1 MVRKIKHFG
10 DIQNLSGAE
19 LPTVDIIT
27 GGSPCQDLSVAGK
40 RAGLD
45 GERSGL
51 FMEQIRIVK
60 EMREHDRQQLLSRGA
75 DVSHGLRPRYMV
87 WENVYGALSS
97 GKPKGADFQIVLTE
111 IVKIVKADANN
122 VPLPKDG
129 RWAKAGVLYGVG
141 DDGQPFSVAWRLHD
155 AQYWGVPQRRKRLAL
170 LADFKDSPLGK
181 FCLTLNI
188 GEKPRVPNPTHLS
201 EILETDA
208 DPKYNLSPK
217 ACRGIL
223 ARAVK
228 RGKALPPI
236 LREALENQI
245 SNGPNES
252 SSETSNDEES
262 G

>member
-1 MVRKIKHFG
+1 MKHFG
-10 DIQNLSGAE
+10 DIQKLSGAE

-51 FMEQIRIVK
+51 FMEQVRIVK
-60 EMREHDRQQLLSRGA
+60 EMREHDRQQLLSRGT

-111 IVKIVKADANN
+111 IVKIVKADADD

-129 RWAKAGVLYGVG
+129 RWAKAGILYGVG

-170 LADFKDSPLGK
+170 LADFNG
-181 FCLTLNI
+181 LTA
-188 GEKPRVPNPTHLS
+188 G
-201 EILETDA
+201 EILL
-208 DPKYNLSPK
+208 DPQY
-217 ACRGIL
+217 R
-223 ARAVK
+223 
-228 RGKALPPI
+228 
-236 LREALENQI
+236 REA
-245 SNGPNES
+245 ES
-252 SSETSNDEES
+252 AESDSSERDSRNGCRSEVQPQSESLSWDTGES
-262 G
+262 GQEGESLTADSERGTGESDIEWVERELFGDIE

>member
-1 MVRKIKHFG
+1 MRKIKHFG
-10 DIQNLSGAE
+10 DIQKLSGAE

-51 FMEQIRIVK
+51 FMEQVRIVK
-60 EMREHDRQQLLSRGA
+60 EMREHDRQQLLSQGA

-111 IVKIVKADANN
+111 IVKIVKADADD

-129 RWAKAGVLYGVG
+129 RWPKAGILYGVG

-170 LADFKDSPLGK
+170 LADFNG
-181 FCLTLNI
+181 LTA
-188 GEKPRVPNPTHLS
+188 G
-201 EILETDA
+201 EILF
-208 DPKYNLSPK
+208 DPQY
-217 ACRGIL
+217 R
-223 ARAVK
+223 
-228 RGKALPPI
+228 
-236 LREALENQI
+236 REA
-245 SNGPNES
+245 ES
-252 SSETSNDEES
+252 TESDSSERDPGNRCRPEVQPQSES
-262 G
+262 VSWDTGESRQERQSLTTDSERSTGESDIEWVERELFGEIE

>member
-1 MVRKIKHFG
+1 MTSLLAVR
-10 DIQNLSGAE
+10 
-19 LPTVDIIT
+19 PVR
-27 GGSPCQDLSVAGK
+27 QDLSVAGK

-111 IVKIVKADANN
+111 IVKIVKADADD

-129 RWAKAGVLYGVG
+129 RWAKAGILYGVG

-170 LADFKDSPLGK
+170 LADFNG
-181 FCLTLNI
+181 LTA
-188 GEKPRVPNPTHLS
+188 G
-201 EILETDA
+201 EILL
-208 DPKYNLSPK
+208 DPQY
-217 ACRGIL
+217 R
-223 ARAVK
+223 
-228 RGKALPPI
+228 
-236 LREALENQI
+236 REA
-245 SNGPNES
+245 ES
-252 SSETSNDEES
+252 TESDSSERDTGNRCRPEVQPQSESVSGNTSES
-262 G
+262 GQEGQSITADSERGTGESDIEWVERELFGEIE

>member
-10 DIQNLSGAE
+10 DIKKLSGAE

-45 GERSGL
+45 GDRSGL

-87 WENVYGALSS
+87 WENVPGALSS

-111 IVKIVKADANN
+111 IVKIVKADADD

-129 RWAKAGVLYGVG
+129 RWTKAGVLYGVG

-170 LADFKDSPLGK
+170 LADFNG
-181 FCLTLNI
+181 LTAGGVL
-188 GEKPRVPNPTHLS
+188 L
-201 EILETDA
+201 
-208 DPKYNLSPK
+208 DPQYW
-217 ACRGIL
+217 
-223 ARAVK
+223 
-228 RGKALPPI
+228 
-236 LREALENQI
+236 REAEDTESDSSKRDI
-245 SNGPNES
+245 GNGCRPEVQPQSES
-252 SSETSNDEES
+252 VSWNTGES
-262 G
+262 GQEGQSVTADSERGTGESDIEWVERELFGDIE

>member
-51 FMEQIRIVK
+51 LMEQIRIVK

-111 IVKIVKADANN
+111 IVKIVKADADD

-129 RWAKAGVLYGVG
+129 RWAKAGILYGVG

-170 LADFKDSPLGK
+170 LADFNG
-181 FCLTLNI
+181 LTA
-188 GEKPRVPNPTHLS
+188 G
-201 EILETDA
+201 EILL
-208 DPKYNLSPK
+208 DPQY
-217 ACRGIL
+217 R
-223 ARAVK
+223 
-228 RGKALPPI
+228 
-236 LREALENQI
+236 REA
-245 SNGPNES
+245 ES
-252 SSETSNDEES
+252 TESDSSERDPGNGCRPEVQPQSES
-262 G
+262 VSRDTGKSGQEGQSLTADSERGTGESDIEWVERELFGDIE